1 MTSVTL
7 RLAAA
12 LHWARNGSEQSKADR
27 FANSK
32 KTHSSRFYADQ
43 PSSSHPA
50 HPTEPHTPPKP
61 KNFFRKEKI
70 GLEVTPLFALIGT
83 IVLIATGA
91 IVRNLVKDPDIHSR
105 HGVELDDKLK
115 KVLEMD
121 EAGEKEKSQVKK

>member
-1 MTSVTL
+1 MLPRTLLRAPRAAKLAFPAVPRASV
-7 RLAAA
+7 
-12 LHWARNGSEQSKADR
+12 
-27 FANSK
+27 
-32 KTHSSRFYADQ
+32 RFYADQ

-50 HPTEPHTPPKP
+50 HVTEPHTPPKP

-105 HGVELDDKLK
+105 HGVEVDDKLK
-115 KVLEMD
+115 KVLEMGEDKVD
-121 EAGEKEKSQVKK
+121 EAKEKAKSELKK